1 MPVNDFSHHQL
12 TWYPD
17 KGKLQRPIYKSLL
30 EQLKVAIN
38 NGDLAPGTKLPP
50 QRELADFL
58 DINFTTITRTY
69 KLSAQLGLTFGIHG
83 KGTFVSPNGIDP
95 LTANSRQRHT
105 IDLGF
110 AASYEQTNHLLD
122 QVIKKTVKQGATQL
136 LTYDSPTGREVD
148 KLAFKSYLRWLG
160 VELHTNQEVLVTA
173 GGENSL
179 TLLLMIIFSR
189 GDKIA
194 VDEFTYGNL
203 IATAQLNNIQLVA
216 IKNDQYGMDP
226 TDLERKCQNN
236 NLTGLYLMPEY
247 SNPMGITLNTTR
259 RNELAIVAKK
269 HHLKVIEDDYLSFLS
284 VNTDFKM

>member
-1 MPVNDFSHHQL
+1 MNKQTTS
-12 TWYPD
+12 W
-17 KGKLQRPIYKSLL
+17 IKSL
-30 EQLKVAIN
+30 
-38 NGDLAPGTKLPP
+38 
-50 QRELADFL
+50 
-58 DINFTTITRTY
+58 
-69 KLSAQLGLTFGIHG
+69 
-83 KGTFVSPNGIDP
+83 
-95 LTANSRQRHT
+95 
-105 IDLGF
+105 
-110 AASYEQTNHLLD
+110 
-122 QVIKKTVKQGATQL
+122 KKTVKQGATQL

-236 NLTGLYLMPEY
+236 NLTGL
-247 SNPMGITLNTTR
+247 
-259 RNELAIVAKK
+259 
-269 HHLKVIEDDYLSFLS
+269 
-284 VNTDFKM
+284 